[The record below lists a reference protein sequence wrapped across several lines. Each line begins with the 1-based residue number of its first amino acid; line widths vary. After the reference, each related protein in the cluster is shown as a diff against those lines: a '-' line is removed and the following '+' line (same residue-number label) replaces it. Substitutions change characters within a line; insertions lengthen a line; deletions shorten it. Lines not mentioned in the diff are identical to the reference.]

1 MGVGTMTVCRICQLS
16 GPSVPSAAEGGFGGN
31 SRRIEFPPTDHDD
44 RESVE
49 PLLLTTSEVAGLL
62 GIGRTKVFEM
72 LASGDLPA
80 IRIGRCVRISRDQL
94 ESWIDTR
101 LEAAGLTRRS
111 PGAGRRRPSG
121 RS

>member
-1 MGVGTMTVCRICQLS
+1 MTVCRICQLS

-31 SRRIEFPPTDHDD
+31 SRRIEFPPIAHED

-49 PLLLTTSEVAGLL
+49 PLLLTTSEVAGVL

-80 IRIGRCVRISRDQL
+80 IRIGRSVRISRHQL
-94 ESWIDTR
+94 EHWIDER
-101 LEAAGLTRRS
+101 LEGAGLSRRLQAD
-111 PGAGRRRPSG
+111 AGRRPCG